1 MGAGWR
7 IDGAGVRDVV
17 ERSDADAQRLS
28 SGLGEVS
35 ARLDDV
41 VGLLDDVV
49 GPALRRFDERW
60 QESATSVDRRTAAVV
75 EAARAVVRD
84 HRAADEE
91 MAGHSGSG
99 LRGAEMVDGRF
110 SPRVPQ

>member
-7 IDGAGVRDVV
+7 IDGAGVRDVI
-17 ERSDADAQRLS
+17 ERGDADAQRLS

-35 ARLDDV
+35 ATLDDV

-60 QESATSVDRRTAAVV
+60 QESATSVDRRTTAVV
-75 EAARAVVRD
+75 EAAWVVIRD
-84 HRAADEE
+84 HISTDED
-91 MAGHSGSG
+91 MAGLTGSG
-99 LRGAEMVDGRF
+99 LRDAETVGARL
-110 SPRVPQ
+110 SPRIPQ